1 MTLKDTY
8 RYMIGAYFGI
18 EEMDEYTTKE
28 YVLKEIKDYID
39 SFLDSNPIDFNVE
52 EEYNDVNKN
61 VSLNT
66 KLHDALLV
74 LPKINAP
81 IDLILLVKER
91 IKSLNDK

>member
-8 RYMIGAYFGI
+8 RYMRGAYFGI